1 MEKYYV
7 MYKELF
13 IEDHL
18 NYSWDFEMKTF
29 KDLLEANSFANSLKK
44 NKKYKEVMLLER
56 LPENDL

>member
-1 MEKYYV
+1 

-29 KDLLEANSFANSLKK
+29 KDLIEANSFANSLKK